1 MHRRHY
7 LKTLGATAGA
17 ILTSV
22 PSNIPARAPDSPGAE
37 PPLPVRPVRFDRTV
51 DMVADHGCDPG
62 GREDCSDALRRAAGD
77 DTVLVFRPGTYR
89 LAEPVELQG
98 LTNFG
103 IRGSGR
109 ATFEAPPDLNG
120 DWLVADRGEGLLF
133 ENVDLD
139 ITAPNAAPTLQLGVT
154 DGLVVRDVEVVG
166 RGTRRDSRPAGE
178 GGNVPVGDAFQPIVR
193 SADGTGVVENF
204 VARHGG
210 RIGTYNGGDGRAGIF
225 IGRSNRGTIR
235 LLNCHVAEFPN
246 NGVYAS
252 RTHGVV
258 QVVGGTYEN
267 NDISQVRLGSEG
279 SFLSNSDVRVDVGSV
294 SGPSRASDFLN
305 PRGVWIEGAD
315 LGAGDVVVRDTDV
328 TVTSSTRR
336 PPGAIEIERTAGRFH
351 VANVRI
357 HCRAGSAIVAKPPT
371 GGRYPP
377 PPEPHWGTIQDVD
390 VGGSTSEGSAI
401 HLVDR
406 PGTTIADVTID
417 QPAGSR
423 NGIRLVRSPGCT
435 VSGCSIV
442 AGRYP
447 ILVAVSGES
456 ADADCLLALEGMT
469 RLESRMADEPGW
481 ASTPLVDPTERLLR
495 GCLTRRMVTDDTGS
509 NLVVAFTGERFG
521 RLYGEVLSD

>member
-7 LKTLGATAGA
+7 LKTLGATAGVV
-17 ILTSV
+17 LTSV
-22 PSNIPARAPDSPGAE
+22 PSNTPARARGSPATE
-37 PPLPVRPVRFDRTV
+37 PPLPVRPIRFDRAV

-77 DTVLVFRPGTYR
+77 DTVLVFQPGTYR
-89 LAEPVELQG
+89 LAEHVELQG

-103 IRGSGR
+103 IRGEGR
-109 ATFEAPPDLNG
+109 VTFEAPPDLNG
-120 DWLVADRGEGLLF
+120 DWLVVDRGDGLLF

-139 ITAPNAAPTLQLGVT
+139 VTAPNAAPTLQLGAV

-178 GGNVPVGDAFQPIVR
+178 GGNVAVGDAFQPIVR
-193 SADGTGVVENF
+193 SAGGTGVVENF

-210 RIGTYNGGDGRAGIF
+210 RIGTYNDGNGRAGVF

-235 LLNCHVAEFPN
+235 LLDCHVAEFPN

-252 RTHGVV
+252 RTHGEV
-258 QVVGGTYEN
+258 QVVGGTFEN

-279 SFLSNSDVRVDVGSV
+279 SFLSSADVRVDVESV
-294 SGPSRASDFLN
+294 SRPSRPSDFLN

-328 TVTSSTRR
+328 TVTNSTRH
-336 PPGAIEIERTAGRFH
+336 PPGAIEIERTGGRFH

-357 HCRAGSAIVAKPPT
+357 HCRAGPAIIAKPPT
-371 GGRYPP
+371 GGRYPA
-377 PPEPHWGTIQDVD
+377 PPEPHWGTIEHVTI
-390 VGGSTSEGSAI
+390 GGSASEGSAI

-406 PGTTIADVTID
+406 PGSTIADATID

-442 AGRYP
+442 AGQYP
-447 ILVAVSGES
+447 LLVADSGES
-456 ADADCLLALEGMT
+456 GDADCLLALDGPT
-469 RLESRMADEPGW
+469 RLESRGADVPGSE
-481 ASTPLVDPTERLLR
+481 ATPLVRPTEWLLR
-495 GCLTRRMVTDDTGS
+495 GCLTRRMVTDDPGS
-509 NLVVAFTGERFG
+509 NLLVAFTGERFG